1 MIVLVGMP
9 CEAET
14 ARSELRHDWLGNKV
28 QCLEAKT
35 VADMHANPSPS
46 RDDFEERL
54 LPDGLYD
61 DRLRSLRTLVET
73 LIEGYSPARLVERG
87 PLAQFPEPVK
97 TTLKKTLHEQ
107 YLKTPIHGDARIEEL
122 QENLGNAT
130 EDFSGTLEDFRTV
143 WFREPPASTSK
154 VRASYQKLLDRASSL
169 REALNHLPRGFVL
182 P

>member
-9 CEAET
+9 CEAES

-28 QCLEAKT
+28 QRLEAKT

-54 LPDGLYD
+54 LPDGLYG

-73 LIEGYSPARLVERG
+73 LVEGYSPARLVERG

-97 TTLKKTLHEQ
+97 MALENTLHEQ
-107 YLKTPIHGDARIEEL
+107 YLRTPIHGDACIEEL
-122 QENLGNAT
+122 QENLREAT
-130 EDFSGTLEDFRTV
+130 QEFSSTLEDFRAV
-143 WFREPPASTSK
+143 WFREPSASTSE
-154 VRASYQKLLDRASSL
+154 VRASSEKLLEQASSL
-169 REALNHLPRGFVL
+169 RDALNHLPRGFVL